1 MKILF
6 LNKVQDAYNFGRYDP
21 CNYNYLK
28 ILETLKE
35 QFKHYGRVDYE
46 KVIRHIIRLWKE
58 NQDVPKESFIK
69 LLKALRSEIR

>member
-28 ILETLKE
+28 ILKTLKE
-35 QFKHYGRVDYE
+35 QFKHYGKMDYE
-46 KVIRHIIRLWKE
+46 KAIRHIIRLWKV
-58 NQDVPKESFIK
+58 NQNVPKESFIT
-69 LLKALRSEIR
+69 LLKALRSEIK